1 MAENYEGLNFEGFAH
16 KKTAEYIKKK
26 YDKVFSTR
34 EEREDP
40 LYQSV
45 YSMVTDMIYATKDWF
60 ETSSRSYNIKPK
72 NIS

>member
-40 LYQSV
+40 LYHVLTVQYKAGNIILIIAFV
-45 YSMVTDMIYATKDWF
+45 GWIFLLLIYLF
-60 ETSSRSYNIKPK
+60 G
-72 NIS
+72 